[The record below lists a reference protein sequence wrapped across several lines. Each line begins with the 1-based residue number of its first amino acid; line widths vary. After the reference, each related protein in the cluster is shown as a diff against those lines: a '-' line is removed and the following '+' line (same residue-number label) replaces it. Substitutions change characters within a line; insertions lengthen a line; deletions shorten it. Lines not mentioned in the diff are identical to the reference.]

1 MENKAKI
8 SVFGAGK
15 MGTGIALQ
23 FAVTGFPVKLLAF
36 DVREQQTSAGVIEDN
51 LKLLAENGL
60 VDADRCDEI
69 RKRIDIVL
77 DFDEAAREADFASE
91 CVLENRELKQNYF
104 ARLDQACKPGA
115 VLCTNTSA
123 MSVTEIASKSVHRER
138 ILGTHFWNPG
148 HLIPLVEVVKSD
160 ASSDEVAQ
168 TVMEVLRSVG
178 KKPVLC
184 KKDVPGFIANRMQHA
199 LWREAISIVENGI
212 ADAATVD
219 EAVRYSFG
227 LRLPQLGPMENA
239 DMVGTDL
246 TYNIHDYILRDLEDS
261 HEPSPLLKQL
271 RDAGKIGFKTGEGF
285 QKWTPEQVAQSNAEL
300 NEYLIRMLYGK

>member
-1 MENKAKI
+1 MERMNDMENKAKI

-77 DFDEAAREADFASE
+77 DFDEAAREADFAIE
-91 CVLENRELKQNYF
+91 CVLENMELKQNYF

-138 ILGTHFWNPG
+138 ILGTHFWNPPF
-148 HLIPLVEVVKSD
+148 LIPLVEVVRTADVSD
-160 ASSDEVAQ
+160 HAVDAVCD
-168 TVMEVLRSVG
+168 VLREAG
-178 KKPVLC
+178 KKPIVV
-184 KKDVPGFIANRMQHA
+184 KKDVPGPIEQID
-199 LWREAISIVENGI
+199 AIGADLCLSISSYL
-212 ADAATVD
+212 
-219 EAVRYSFG
+219 YS
-227 LRLPQLGPMENA
+227 
-239 DMVGTDL
+239 
-246 TYNIHDYILRDLEDS
+246 YLEDS
-261 HEPSPLLKQL
+261 HEPSPLLKEKVERGEL
-271 RDAGKIGFKTGEGF
+271 GFKTGGVGM
-285 QKWTPEQVAQSNAEL
+285 QTWTAEEMKAY
-300 NEYLIRMLYGK
+300 NDGLITNLIKVGKALERF

>member
-1 MENKAKI
+1 MERMNDMENKAKI

-77 DFDEAAREADFASE
+77 DFDEAAREADFAIE
-91 CVLENRELKQNYF
+91 CVLENMELKQNYF

-123 MSVTEIASKSVHRER
+123 MSVTEIASKSVQRAD
-138 ILGTHFWNPG
+138 FG
-148 HLIPLVEVVKSD
+148 HSLLEP
-160 ASSDEVAQ
+160 
-168 TVMEVLRSVG
+168 
-178 KKPVLC
+178 
-184 KKDVPGFIANRMQHA
+184 A
-199 LWREAISIVENGI
+199 LPHPIGRGGAYSRC
-212 ADAATVD
+212 
-219 EAVRYSFG
+219 VRPCG
-227 LRLPQLGPMENA
+227 GCG
-239 DMVGTDL
+239 V
-246 TYNIHDYILRDLEDS
+246 
-261 HEPSPLLKQL
+261 
-271 RDAGKIGFKTGEGF
+271 
-285 QKWTPEQVAQSNAEL
+285 
-300 NEYLIRMLYGK
+300 